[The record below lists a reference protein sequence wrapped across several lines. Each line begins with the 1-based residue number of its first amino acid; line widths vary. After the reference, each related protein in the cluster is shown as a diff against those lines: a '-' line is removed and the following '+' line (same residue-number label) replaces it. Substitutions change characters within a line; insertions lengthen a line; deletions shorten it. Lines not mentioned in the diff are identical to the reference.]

1 MTPSTP
7 RTVFWADDA
16 VQLIDQRLLPARFE
30 VIALR
35 DVGALADAIR
45 AMAVRGAPAIGA
57 AAAYGMALAARTS
70 AAGGPH
76 DVARLRADLDAA
88 AGTLNAA
95 RPTAS
100 NLAWAVD
107 RMRAV
112 AETHFARLDVASSGD
127 AAERATFQRSAAAI
141 AAALLA
147 EAEAIAEADIA
158 TNRRMGAHGAA
169 LLPDDATVL
178 HHCNTGALA
187 AVDYGTALGVV
198 RAAHEAGK
206 RVHVIVDETRPR
218 LQGAKLTCWEL
229 GRLGVEHT
237 LIVDGAAAWRM
248 AQGGVDAVLVGAD
261 RVAANG
267 DAANKIGTYGL
278 AIAAKHHGVPFYVVA
293 PTSTIDLGAANGDGI
308 VIEERDGDEVT
319 GVDGHAVAPAGTHA
333 YNPAFD
339 VTPQA
344 LITAIVTEEGVVRAP
359 FGTGLRDAVAN
370 ARARATA
377 SARAEEA
384 TAA

>member
-1 MTPSTP
+1 MDSTQ

-35 DVGALADAIR
+35 DVPAVADAIR

-57 AAAYGMALAARTS
+57 AAAYGMALAARALT
-70 AAGGPH
+70 AGGQR
-76 DVARLRADLDAA
+76 DVARLRAGLDEA
-88 AGTLNAA
+88 AGALKAA

-107 RMRAV
+107 RMLGV
-112 AETHFARLDVASSGD
+112 
-127 AAERATFQRSAAAI
+127 AAADMRALAEVDGASI
-141 AAALLA
+141 AARLLA
-147 EAEAIAEADIA
+147 EAEAIADADIA

-187 AVDYGTALGVV
+187 TVDYGTALGVV

-206 RVHVIVDETRPR
+206 RVRVIVDETRPR

-229 GRLGVEHT
+229 GRLGIEHT

-319 GVDGHAVAPAGTHA
+319 RFDGHAVAPAGTRA

-339 VTPQA
+339 VTPHP
-344 LITAIVTEEGVVRAP
+344 LVTAIVTEEGVVRAP

-370 ARARATA
+370 ARARSAATA
-377 SARAEEA
+377 RTEEA